1 MALPALIAV
10 LGKVI
15 GGVAAKAGG
24 AAVAGKAAGGAVAGK
39 AAGGG
44 GFLSKIAGSAGSM
57 GGGKGGAQKK
67 KKDPFAGIPG

>member
-1 MALPALIAV
+1 MAWPALIAV
-10 LGKVI
+10 LGKVVGGI
-15 GGVAAKAGG
+15 GAKAGG

-57 GGGKGGAQKK
+57 GGGEKKK
-67 KKDPFAGIPG
+67 KKDPFGGIPG